1 MEFQRVTKT
10 EILNRCFFRR
20 FLLLERDTRL
30 NDQLDKP
37 KLHLYA
43 FQHLKVY
50 WSGKLTFAVWEL
62 APNDHLKHFVFI
74 SLPSMDINVKYCTW
88 EEIQNSTH
96 SFRYHLWTLMLN
108 MSFEKTW
115 EEIQNSTHWFIYLVL
130 QILFSSYL
138 LRYSRMRTISM
149 QKWQLIQKQSSLF
162 F

>member
-10 EILNRCFFRR
+10 EILNRCVLRR

-37 KLHLYA
+37 KVRLYA
-43 FQHLKVY
+43 FQHLKAY
-50 WSGKLTFAVWEL
+50 WSGKLTFVVWEL
-62 APNDHLKHFVFI
+62 APNDNLKHFVFI
-74 SLPSMDINVKYCTW
+74 LLRSMDINVKYIIW
-88 EEIQNSTH
+88 EIQNSTE
-96 SFRYHLWTLMLN
+96 L
-108 MSFEKTW
+108 
-115 EEIQNSTHWFIYLVL
+115 FIYLVL